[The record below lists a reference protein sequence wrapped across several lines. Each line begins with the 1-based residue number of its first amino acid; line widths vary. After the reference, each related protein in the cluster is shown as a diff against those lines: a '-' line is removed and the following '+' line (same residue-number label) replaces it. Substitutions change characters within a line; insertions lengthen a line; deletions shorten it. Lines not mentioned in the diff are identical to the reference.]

1 MKYKEKLLEIVFD
14 KNPNALPDWLT
25 AQPLL
30 EQVEILKEF
39 KQMTLQNMFQSQDF
53 SISETLKL
61 FTKKIDEYEKAVLV
75 EIEAEKEYKK
85 ALEEQEQA
93 MQKMEK
99 TAAGMKQYVINCI
112 VNNESNA
119 SDMKELAKKIIA
131 LEKGQGIYNPDFWK
145 EIL

>member
-14 KNPNALPDWLT
+14 KKPNSFPDWLK

-39 KQMTLQNMFQSQDF
+39 KQMTLQNMFKSQDF

-119 SDMKELAKKIIA
+119 TEMKELAQKIIT
-131 LEKGQGIYNPDFWK
+131 LEKEQGIYNSDFWK

>member
-14 KNPNALPDWLT
+14 KKPDAFPDWLK
-25 AQPLL
+25 AHSLL

-53 SISETLKL
+53 SISETLKK

-119 SDMKELAKKIIA
+119 TEMRELAQKIIT
-131 LEKGQGIYNPDFWK
+131 LEKEQGIYNSDFWK
-145 EIL
+145 EIS